1 LNLEKKKNEFIPS
14 PVLFV
19 FFQSSTEHSLGG
31 AGRVGFSFLLLFS
44 FVVFLTIDHG
54 GGEVKK
60 EEEEDREQVLH
71 FMFFNVISLFHF
83 FLVFWLL
90 LMLLFVVLFLSGS
103 RTNWMRSF
111 PN

>member
-1 LNLEKKKNEFIPS
+1 LNLEKKKNELIPS
-14 PVLFV
+14 PVLF
-19 FFQSSTEHSLGG
+19 FSSPRQSISLGG

-83 FLVFWLL
+83 LVFWLL